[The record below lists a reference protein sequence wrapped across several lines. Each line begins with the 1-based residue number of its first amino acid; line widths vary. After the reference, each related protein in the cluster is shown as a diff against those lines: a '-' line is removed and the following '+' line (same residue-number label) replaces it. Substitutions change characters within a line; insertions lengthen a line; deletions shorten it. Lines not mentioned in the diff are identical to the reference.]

1 MDREAWQAALH
12 SVKKSQAQLKGLS
25 MLAQGGWRSSIPSAK
40 TRPGADSGPDHQLL
54 NAKCRLNLNKVGKA
68 RRPFR

>member
-12 SVKKSQAQLKGLS
+12 SVEKSQAQLKGLS
-25 MLAQGGWRSSIPSAK
+25 MPARGRWSSIRSAK
-40 TRPGADSGPDHQLL
+40 TRLGVDSGPDHQLL
-54 NAKCRLNLNKVGKA
+54 IAKFRLNLKKVGKA